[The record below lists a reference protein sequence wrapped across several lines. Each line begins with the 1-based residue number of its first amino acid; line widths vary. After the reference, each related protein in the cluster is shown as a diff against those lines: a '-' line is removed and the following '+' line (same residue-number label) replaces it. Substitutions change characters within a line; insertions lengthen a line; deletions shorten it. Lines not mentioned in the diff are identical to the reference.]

1 MSLRLTAREYAQL
14 RKKAPTVA
22 SVAASKKKATSRKI
36 ERAPRSPNYTG
47 RLLEVV
53 VEVPIPPQVKQRAR
67 TAPDRRVLTNAFVSA
82 AGNLGEF
89 NQKIHG
95 RLMRSMTPKSTRAFE
110 ASIRAVAAA
119 VMSRKQMAPFSC
131 PVEMELH
138 FYFQGDPATWPTAT
152 MDGDLDNLIK
162 AVKDAINKVVY
173 VDDRLVVRSIA
184 TKECGEHPL
193 VSFTVR
199 PASV

>member
-14 RKKAPTVA
+14 RKSAPTLA
-22 SVAASKKKATSRKI
+22 SIAASKRKAPPRKI
-36 ERAPRSPNYTG
+36 ERAPRSLNDTD

-67 TAPDRRVLTNAFVSA
+67 TAPDRRLLTNAFVSA
-82 AGNLGEF
+82 SGNLGEF

-110 ASIRAVAAA
+110 ASVRAVAAA

-131 PVEMELH
+131 PVEMELR
-138 FYFQGDPATWPTAT
+138 FCFQGDPMTWPTAPA
-152 MDGDLDNLIK
+152 DGDLDNLVK

-173 VDDRLVVRSIA
+173 VDDRLVVRSIE
-184 TKECGEHPL
+184 TKECGEYPL

-199 PASV
+199 PVSV